1 MIIGSDNQKM
11 FKFARRNF
19 GSVVQWIEYQISAL
33 RVRGSSP
40 LGVTKQKGRVFIH
53 TPLFYWYIS
62 VVLGVKKNS
71 ARFP

>member
-1 MIIGSDNQKM
+1 
-11 FKFARRNF
+11 
-19 GSVVQWIEYQISAL
+19 
-33 RVRGSSP
+33 
-40 LGVTKQKGRVFIH
+40 VFIH